1 MLKNKK
7 LLIIAS
13 TLFAITEIVLSVII
27 QKSHGDVN
35 RYVSYFS
42 VCLAC
47 LFAVLFIEDTWKYR
61 MTQLA
66 LIMTVLADYFLVM
79 MADLQQFPAMV
90 FFSVAQLA
98 YFNRI
103 FVTSDRRLERIC
115 HVAVR
120 CCTVVFALALTLIV
134 LGRKADAV
142 SIVSMFYFANL
153 VSNIIF
159 SFVQFKK
166 NYLLAIG
173 LLLFSCCDILIG
185 FSFLENY
192 IEIKPGSLAYKLAHP
207 GGNFAWMFYVPSQ
220 TFIALSLLPER
231 LKKIKASHRVMEATQ

>member
-7 LLIIAS
+7 ILIIAS
-13 TLFAITEIVLSVII
+13 TLFVIFEIVLSVTI
-27 QKSHGDVN
+27 QKSHGEIN
-35 RYVSYFS
+35 RYASYFS

-47 LFAVLFIEDTWKYR
+47 LFAALFIENTWKYK

-79 MADLQQFPAMV
+79 MADLQQFPAMI

-103 FVTSDRRLERIC
+103 FVSSDRRLERIC

-120 CCTVVFALALTLIV
+120 CSAVVFTLALTLIV

-192 IEIKPGSLAYKLAHP
+192 IEIKPGTLAYKLAHP

-231 LKKIKASHRVMEATQ
+231 LRNIKASQRVMDISK

>member
-7 LLIIAS
+7 ILISAS
-13 TLFAITEIVLSVII
+13 TLFTIVEIILSIMI
-27 QKSHGDVN
+27 QKAEGDVN
-35 RYVSYFS
+35 RYASYLS
-42 VCLAC
+42 VCIAC
-47 LFAVLFIEDTWKYR
+47 LFAVLFIENTWKYKT
-61 MTQLA
+61 TQLA

-79 MADLQQFPAMV
+79 MDELQQFPAMI

-103 FVTSDRRLERIC
+103 LLASDSRLERMC
-115 HVAVR
+115 HLVVR
-120 CCTVVFALALTLIV
+120 CGAVIFTLALTLTV

-153 VSNIIF
+153 VTNIIF

-166 NYLLAIG
+166 NFLLAIG
-173 LLLFSCCDILIG
+173 LLLFACCDILVG
-185 FSFLENY
+185 FSCIEAY
-192 IEIKPGSLAYKLAHP
+192 IELTPGTFAHKLAHP

-220 TFIALSLLPER
+220 TLIALSLLPER
-231 LKKIKASHRVMEATQ
+231 LKNINASRRVMEH